1 MVEILGHGEFFSG
14 ELELVPEFRD
24 PVMLKSGG
32 PIMEVL
38 SVDSSGA
45 LCEWEDGRE
54 TFPVA
59 CLYRLV
65 AY

>member
-32 PIMEVL
+32 PIMEVHHGQLFL
-38 SVDSSGA
+38 SIS
-45 LCEWEDGRE
+45 
-54 TFPVA
+54 
-59 CLYRLV
+59 
-65 AY
+65 